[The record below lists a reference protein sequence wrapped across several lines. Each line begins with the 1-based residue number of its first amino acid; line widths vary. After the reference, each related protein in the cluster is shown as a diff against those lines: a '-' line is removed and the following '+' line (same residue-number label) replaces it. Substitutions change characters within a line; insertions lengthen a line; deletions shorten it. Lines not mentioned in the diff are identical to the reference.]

1 MSIGRGTIGVVGDF
15 RPQELTHQATNQALT
30 HAGLSFE
37 WVPTTE
43 VRPDAPAVRIGGYAG
58 LFIAPASPY
67 CSMEGALAA
76 IRFARERGVP
86 LVAT

>member
-1 MSIGRGTIGVVGDF
+1 MNIPRATIGVVGDF
-15 RPQELTHQATNQALT
+15 RPQEPTHQATNQALT

-43 VRPDAPAVRIGGYAG
+43 VRPDAPAARIGGYTG

-67 CSMEGALAA
+67 RSMEGALAV